1 MKIAICGSMTFS
13 KEMVKIADKLIQN
26 NHEIVLP
33 RYTEKYAG
41 MILISEISHE
51 SIKNRIS
58 HDLIRDYFNK
68 IKNSDAVLIINLD
81 KNGIRNY
88 IGGNSFLEM
97 GFAHVLNKSV
107 FLLND
112 IPDMPYNDEIKIM
125 QPVILNND
133 LNRIK

>member
-13 KEMVKIADKLIQN
+13 KEMVKIADKLKQN
-26 NHEIVLP
+26 NHEVILP
-33 RYTEKYAG
+33 RYTEKYAS
-41 MILISEISHE
+41 MILTSEISHE
-51 SIKNRIS
+51 SVKNKIS

-68 IKNSDAVLIINLD
+68 IKNSDAVLIVNLD
-81 KNGIRNY
+81 KNGIKNY

-125 QPVILNND
+125 QPVILNNN

>member
-13 KEMVKIADKLIQN
+13 KEMVKIADKLKQN
-26 NHEIVLP
+26 NHEVILP
-33 RYTEKYAG
+33 RYAEKYAS
-41 MILISEISHE
+41 MILTSEISHE
-51 SIKNRIS
+51 SVKNKIS

-68 IKNSDAVLIINLD
+68 IKNSDAVLIVNLD
-81 KNGIRNY
+81 KNGIKNY

-125 QPVILNND
+125 QPVILNNN

>member
-13 KEMVKIADKLIQN
+13 KEMVKIADKLKQN
-26 NHEIVLP
+26 NHEVILP
-33 RYTEKYAG
+33 RYTEKYAS
-41 MILISEISHE
+41 MILTSEISHE
-51 SIKNRIS
+51 SVKNKIS

-68 IKNSDAVLIINLD
+68 IKNSDAVLIVNLD
-81 KNGIRNY
+81 KNGIKNY

-97 GFAHVLNKSV
+97 GFAHVLKKSV

-112 IPDMPYNDEIKIM
+112 IPDMPYNDEIKAM

-133 LNRIK
+133 FDRIK